1 MSRFIHNIT
10 VILDSFPQSYYNTKY
25 HPQPSNLMTVS
36 NYYGQKSKYRIT
48 LELDVLDDFNPRQID
63 WRKVLRI
70 EENENLD
77 CYIEEID
84 CPLDYY
90 NWSE

>member
-1 MSRFIHNIT
+1 MA
-10 VILDSFPQSYYNTKY
+10 
-25 HPQPSNLMTVS
+25 VS
-36 NYYGQKSKYRIT
+36 NYYGTKSKYRIT

-63 WRKVLRI
+63 WRKVLQI
-70 EENENLD
+70 EENEDLD

-84 CPLDYY
+84 CPLSYY